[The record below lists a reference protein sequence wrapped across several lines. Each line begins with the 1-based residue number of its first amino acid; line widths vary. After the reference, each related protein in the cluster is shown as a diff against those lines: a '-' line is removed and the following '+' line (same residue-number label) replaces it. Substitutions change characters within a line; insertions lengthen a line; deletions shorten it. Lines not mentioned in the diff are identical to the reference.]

1 MNNLETEYGYS
12 QEEWVEQTSQRPGR
26 LWKHTPTGYW
36 YFDKS
41 DLMAMD
47 TGLYPYEPITC

>member
-26 LWKHTPTGYW
+26 LWKHTPLVIGTLI
-36 YFDKS
+36 KV
-41 DLMAMD
+41 
-47 TGLYPYEPITC
+47 I